1 MFFGGIIY
9 ANAAGRNG
17 KVKTR
22 NTLFRRQYQYLL
34 SRIGLEP
41 PHLFQFT
48 KKKDRPR
55 GLKTPRKPGTP
66 KTHENLGER
75 FNTKRQTL
83 TPENDTSVL
92 LLWHCRSRAFPAFS
106 AFSTFPAFSNGRSFS
121 SGSLFNQP
129 NAPEHGPEF
138 LPSLL
143 AKFRAP
149 YQFADQQR
157 IVT

>member
-1 MFFGGIIY
+1 MPL
-9 ANAAGRNG
+9 AETA
-17 KVKTR
+17 KLSPR

-34 SRIGLEP
+34 SRIGLES

-55 GLKTPRKPGTP
+55 GLKTPRTPG
-66 KTHENLGER
+66 THENLGER

-83 TPENDTSVL
+83 TAENDTSVL
-92 LLWHCRSRAFPAFS
+92 LLWHCRSRAFPVFS
-106 AFSTFPAFSNGRSFS
+106 AFPAFSNRSFS

-149 YQFADQQR
+149 YQFADRQR

>member
-1 MFFGGIIY
+1 LAWNRPIY
-9 ANAAGRNG
+9 
-17 KVKTR
+17 
-22 NTLFRRQYQYLL
+22 FSSRR
-34 SRIGLEP
+34 
-41 PHLFQFT
+41 
-48 KKKDRPR
+48 KKDRPGR
-55 GLKTPRKPGTP
+55 LKNA
-66 KTHENLGER
+66 ENARER

-83 TPENDTSVL
+83 TAENDTSVL
-92 LLWHCRSRAFPAFS
+92 LLWHCRSRAFPVFS
-106 AFSTFPAFSNGRSFS
+106 AFPAFSNRSFS